1 METVKQ
7 FQKKYGTT
15 AMFIAIALALVL
27 IIMGQ
32 KEMAKGLV
40 LGTLFSVINF
50 VLMGES
56 LQLRLGRSR
65 RASTMVSFSL
75 ILLRFGLMAIPLIV
89 SIRYNQYHIVATI
102 VGLFMVQVVI
112 LTDAARL
119 LMRSRQA

>member
-1 METVKQ
+1 METVKH

-27 IIMGQ
+27 IIIGQ

-89 SIRYNQYHIVATI
+89 SIRYNQYHIVTTI
-102 VGLFMVQVVI
+102 VGLFMVQVVV

>member
-27 IIMGQ
+27 IMIGQ

-40 LGTLFSVINF
+40 LGTLFSVVNF

-89 SIRYNQYHIVATI
+89 SIRYNQYHIVTTI
-102 VGLFMVQVVI
+102 AGLFSVQAVI
-112 LTDAARL
+112 LTDAMRHL
-119 LMRSRQA
+119 LRSRQT

>member
-89 SIRYNQYHIVATI
+89 SIRYNQYHIVTTI

>member
-1 METVKQ
+1 METVKH

-15 AMFIAIALALVL
+15 AMFIAIALALLL
-27 IIMGQ
+27 IIIGQ

-89 SIRYNQYHIVATI
+89 SIRYNQYHIVTTI

>member
-27 IIMGQ
+27 IIIGQ

-89 SIRYNQYHIVATI
+89 SIRYNQYHIVTTI

>member
-1 METVKQ
+1 
-7 FQKKYGTT
+7 
-15 AMFIAIALALVL
+15 MFIAIALALVL
-27 IIMGQ
+27 IIIGQ

-75 ILLRFGLMAIPLIV
+75 ILLRFGLMAIPLII
-89 SIRYNQYHIVATI
+89 SIRYNQYHIVTTI

>member
-27 IIMGQ
+27 IIIGQ

-75 ILLRFGLMAIPLIV
+75 ILLRFGLMAIPLII
-89 SIRYNQYHIVATI
+89 SIRYNQYHIVTTI

>member
-7 FQKKYGTT
+7 LQKKYGTT
-15 AMFIAIALALVL
+15 AMFIAIALALAL
-27 IIMGQ
+27 LAAGQ

-56 LQLRLGRSR
+56 LQLRFGRTR
-65 RASTMVSFSL
+65 RSGTLVSLSL

-89 SIRYNQYHIVATI
+89 AINYDQYHVVTTI
-102 VGLFMVQVVI
+102 AGLFTVQAVL
-112 LTDAARL
+112 LTDAARQL
-119 LMRSRQA
+119 LRSRQA